1 MQTSGSF
8 RKINPTLQ
16 TLVTSLQAIMDTLQ
30 RAPPAWW
37 KEGNEEGAIQDLV
50 DHDIMDYPTHMDQDH
65 EEDDDDDIS
74 IDLQQPHPHSKG
86 NDNGDG
92 DDQESTAVDLSLDSD
107 D

>member
-16 TLVTSLQAIMDTLQ
+16 TLVTSLHTVMDTLQ

-37 KEGNEEGAIQDLV
+37 KEGSDDTTQDL
-50 DHDIMDYPTHMDQDH
+50 DDMECPTHMDQEQEEE
-65 EEDDDDDIS
+65 EEDDVS
-74 IDLQQPHPHSKG
+74 IDLQQQRPRVEED
-86 NDNGDG
+86 ND
-92 DDQESTAVDLSLDSD
+92 DDDNDDHESNALDTSMDSD